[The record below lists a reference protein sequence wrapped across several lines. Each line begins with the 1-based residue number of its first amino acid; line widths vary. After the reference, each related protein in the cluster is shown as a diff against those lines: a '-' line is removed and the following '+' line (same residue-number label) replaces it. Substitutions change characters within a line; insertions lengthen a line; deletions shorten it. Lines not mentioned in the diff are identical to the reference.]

1 MLRRSKKGA
10 QGALLCFSF
19 LKYRTTS
26 LLKQSPASPEYLHP
40 VYIYDTIMHHMATK
54 PPITTHNSAHPPHTP
69 RRLTN
74 AIRETGIA
82 GIIKGGRYY
91 TREMS
96 ERGEKR
102 RKLRRIS
109 DAQGYAVQ
117 RRLGKIS

>member
-1 MLRRSKKGA
+1 
-10 QGALLCFSF
+10 
-19 LKYRTTS
+19 
-26 LLKQSPASPEYLHP
+26 
-40 VYIYDTIMHHMATK
+40 MHHMATNVR
-54 PPITTHNSAHPPHTP
+54 ITPNKNENPAQML
-69 RRLTN
+69 RRFTN
-74 AIRETGIA
+74 AIRETGIV